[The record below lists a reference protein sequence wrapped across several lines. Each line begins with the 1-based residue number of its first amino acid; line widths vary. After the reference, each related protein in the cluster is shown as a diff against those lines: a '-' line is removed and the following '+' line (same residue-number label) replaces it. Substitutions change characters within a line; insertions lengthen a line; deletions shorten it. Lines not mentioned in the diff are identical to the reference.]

1 MIGLKKFRDWLFNR
15 KGESIDVLYPPLIN
29 EGMLKEETFELRN
42 GEQLELGI
50 ASVNDLG
57 AIIRIQEACYNGEA
71 PWGRIA
77 VNNELRNRKNSF
89 FLMLYHNA
97 YAVAF
102 VGLSS
107 RENSLHVTNI
117 ATDPRYQKNGIAS
130 FFIQRIIE
138 ISEQL
143 EKDEITLEVR
153 MSNEGAKRLYHKL
166 GFKDVR
172 VKRNYYHNNGED
184 ALDMV
189 YFINEMNGAF
199 DNNDI

>member
-1 MIGLKKFRDWLFNR
+1 MIGLKKFKDWLFNR

-29 EGMLKEETFELRN
+29 EGMLREETFELRN

-50 ASVNDLG
+50 ASVDDLG

-77 VNNELRNRKNSF
+77 VNNELRNRKSSF
-89 FLMLYHNA
+89 FLMLYHHA

-107 RENSLHVTNI
+107 RQDNLHVTNI
-117 ATDPRYQKNGIAS
+117 ATDPRYQNNGIAS
-130 FFIQRIIE
+130 FFIQCIIE

-143 EKDEITLEVR
+143 EKNQITLEVR
-153 MSNEGAKRLYHKL
+153 MSNEGAKHLYHKL

-189 YFINEMNGAF
+189 YLINEMNGAH
-199 DNNDI
+199 DSNGI

>member
-1 MIGLKKFRDWLFNR
+1 M
-15 KGESIDVLYPPLIN
+15 LYPPLIN
-29 EGMLKEETFELRN
+29 EGMLKEVTFELRN
-42 GEQLELGI
+42 GEQLEMGI

-77 VNNELRNRKNSF
+77 VNNELRNRKSSF

-107 RENSLHVTNI
+107 RDNSLHVTNI
-117 ATDPRYQKNGIAS
+117 ATDPRYQNNGIAS

-153 MSNEGAKRLYHKL
+153 MSNEGAKRLYRKL

-189 YFINEMNGAF
+189 YLTNEMNGAD
-199 DNNDI
+199 DNNGI